1 MLRAMIA
8 LILTLSF
15 LSTANAQGG
24 AAPDRSATGG
34 AQTLGDIMTRQ
45 RGEEVDNSFR
55 SGATGDASRAAD
67 ISNQLGTL
75 GGNSD
80 PELWRALRF
89 GSADITASNTGPAAT
104 VLIQDG
110 GMGWL
115 KFREGPLT
123 TYGGALLMGVI
134 ALLAAFFM
142 YRGRIKIDG
151 EKTGRKITRF
161 KAIERFGHWL
171 LSGSFILLGLTGLIS
186 LFGRK
191 FLIPTFGHEAFSFLA
206 VGSKWVHN
214 NVSWA
219 FMVALGMIFVM
230 WVAENIPHRTDIN
243 WLRKGGGIF
252 SKGHPPAKK
261 FNAGQKI
268 IFWSVIVLGVSISVS
283 GLSLLFPF
291 EINMFAATFAK
302 INATGIGGLLGF
314 GELREVLAPH
324 EEMQYAQLWHSVVS
338 FVLMAIILAHIYIG
352 SLGMEGAYDAMG
364 SGDVEE
370 QWAREH
376 HSLWVEEVLGEA
388 NNVSE
393 TRKAPAVK
401 AAKAPA
407 TKTAKGTSAKA
418 AKAPATK
425 TAKGTSVK
433 AAKAQ
438 ATKTVKGTSAKAAKV
453 PATKV
458 AKATLANAAK
468 VPVAKMVKATAAKPK
483 KAPPKK

>member
-1 MLRAMIA
+1 MLRALIA

-15 LSTANAQGG
+15 LSTASAQS
-24 AAPDRSATGG
+24 ANAPDRSATGG
-34 AQTLGDIMTRQ
+34 AQTLEDIMTRQ
-45 RGEEVDNSFR
+45 SGEAVDNRFR
-55 SGATGDASRAAD
+55 SDATGDASQAAD
-67 ISNQLGTL
+67 ITNQLGTL

-110 GMGWL
+110 GMSWL
-115 KFREGPLT
+115 KFRSGPLA
-123 TYGGALLMGVI
+123 TYGGALLMGMI

-191 FLIPTFGHEAFSFLA
+191 FLIPTFGHDAFSFIA
-206 VGSKWVHN
+206 AGSKWVHN

-219 FMVALGMIFVM
+219 FMLALGMIFVM
-230 WVAENIPHRTDIN
+230 WVAENIPHRSDIN

-261 FNAGQKI
+261 FNAGQKL
-268 IFWSVIVLGVSISVS
+268 IFWSVIVLGLSISVS

-291 EINMFAATFAK
+291 ELNMFAATFAK

-314 GELREVLAPH
+314 GELRETLAPH
-324 EEMQYAQLWHSVVS
+324 EEMQYSQLWHSIVS
-338 FVLMAIILAHIYIG
+338 FVLMAIIIAHIYIG
-352 SLGMEGAYDAMG
+352 TVGMEGAYDAMG
-364 SGDVEE
+364 SGEVEE

-376 HSLWVEEVLGEA
+376 HSLWVEEVLGEEVVVA
-388 NNVSE
+388 KPVRAVKAPASKAAKA
-393 TRKAPAVK
+393 TAAKAAKTPAAKAVKGSAAKTTKAPAAKVAKAPAVK
-401 AAKAPA
+401 AAKVPA
-407 TKTAKGTSAKA
+407 AKTTKA
-418 AKAPATK
+418 A
-425 TAKGTSVK
+425 
-433 AAKAQ
+433 
-438 ATKTVKGTSAKAAKV
+438 
-453 PATKV
+453 
-458 AKATLANAAK
+458 
-468 VPVAKMVKATAAKPK
+468 AAKPK
-483 KAPPKK
+483 KAAAAKPKKTPPVK

>member
-1 MLRAMIA
+1 MFRALIA

-15 LSTANAQGG
+15 LSTVSAQS
-24 AAPDRSATGG
+24 ADAPDRSGTGG
-34 AQTLGDIMTRQ
+34 AQTLDDIMVRQ
-45 RGEEVDNSFR
+45 SGGAVDNSFR
-55 SGATGDASRAAD
+55 RDATGDANRAAE
-67 ISNQLGTL
+67 ISKQLGTL

-110 GMGWL
+110 GMSWL
-115 KFREGPLT
+115 KFRSGPLA
-123 TYGGALLMGVI
+123 TYGGALLMGMI
-134 ALLAAFFM
+134 ALLAAFYM

-151 EKTGRKITRF
+151 KKTGRKITRF

-171 LSGSFILLGLTGLIS
+171 LSGSFVLLGLTGLIS

-191 FLIPTFGHEAFSFLA
+191 FLIPTFGHDAFSFIA

-219 FMVALGMIFVM
+219 FMLALGMIFVM
-230 WVAENIPHRTDIN
+230 WVAENIPHRSDIN
-243 WLRKGGGIF
+243 WLRQGGGIF

-261 FNAGQKI
+261 FNAGQKL
-268 IFWSVIVLGVSISVS
+268 IFWAVIVLGLSISVS
-283 GLSLLFPF
+283 GVSLLFPF
-291 EINMFAATFAK
+291 ELNMFAATFAK

-314 GELREVLAPH
+314 GELRETLAPH
-324 EEMQYAQLWHSVVS
+324 EEMQYAQLWHSIVS

-352 SLGMEGAYDAMG
+352 SIGMEGAYDAMG

-376 HSLWVEEVLGEA
+376 HSLWVAEVLGEEA
-388 NNVSE
+388 VMA
-393 TRKAPAVK
+393 KPVK

-407 TKTAKGTSAKA
+407 
-418 AKAPATK
+418 
-425 TAKGTSVK
+425 
-433 AAKAQ
+433 
-438 ATKTVKGTSAKAAKV
+438 
-453 PATKV
+453 
-458 AKATLANAAK
+458 AKATKAAAAK
-468 VPVAKMVKATAAKPK
+468 SKKPASAKPK
-483 KAPPKK
+483 KIPPAN

>member
-15 LSTANAQGG
+15 LSTASAQGVDS
-24 AAPDRSATGG
+24 PDRSATGG

-45 RGEEVDNSFR
+45 RGEDVDNSFR
-55 SGATGDASRAAD
+55 SGATGDPSRAAD

-115 KFREGPLT
+115 KFREGPLA

-219 FMVALGMIFVM
+219 FMVALAMIFVM

-268 IFWSVIVLGVSISVS
+268 IFWSVIVLGLSISVS

-302 INATGIGGLLGF
+302 INATGIASMLGF

-352 SLGMEGAYDAMG
+352 TLGMEGAYDAMG

-376 HSLWVEEVLGEA
+376 HSLWVEEVLGET
-388 NNVSE
+388 NNVAKP
-393 TRKAPAVK
+393 TKVRAVK
-401 AAKAPA
+401 PAKKAPA
-407 TKTAKGTSAKA
+407 TKTAKASATKA
-418 AKAPATK
+418 PKAPAPK
-425 TAKGTSVK
+425 SVK
-433 AAKAQ
+433 STASKS
-438 ATKTVKGTSAKAAKV
+438 KKIV
-453 PATKV
+453 PLK
-458 AKATLANAAK
+458 
-468 VPVAKMVKATAAKPK
+468 
-483 KAPPKK
+483 